1 MTEPT
6 AAPAQQSLVLQPPDV
21 VQPVGPEGAPEMVP
35 LDLDM
40 KAKVDRQVD
49 RFVEALLGEASV
61 ESDGFK
67 AKVDAA
73 FRLGR
78 EEISSAA
85 SLMSGRFMERNFVGM
100 EGSAAYK
107 AIRDMRRHL
116 DELNP
121 GRQGDLLSANRV
133 LGFIPWGTKL
143 QAYFRKFQA
152 AGTQLKMVMQQVYAA
167 RDDLQRDAVEIDDA
181 KAKLWGAMQKLRGAI
196 YFAQELD
203 GKVAGTVVALR
214 TTDAARARALEQEVL
229 FYARQ
234 NLQDMLTQQAVS
246 INGYL
251 SLDVLKR
258 TAREMINGCNRVATT
273 GMSALATA
281 QTVARATGNQIEVM
295 QMLQGLSGTIGD
307 LVAETSRQLGQHVEK
322 TGEFAASPLM
332 AIEKLR
338 ESFDN
343 TFRAMDAMDAFRAKA
358 IDAMGRNNDL
368 MREQLKRAQDYLDKV
383 RGQQA
388 REASRTIDIEGPVAL

>member
-49 RFVEALLGEASV
+49 RFVEALLDESSV

-107 AIRDMRRHL
+107 AIRDMRWHL

-121 GRQGDLLSANRV
+121 GKQVDLLSAKRV

-152 AGTQLKMVMQQVYAA
+152 AGAQLKTAMQQVYAA

-181 KAKLWGAMQKLRGAI
+181 KAKLWEAMQKLRGAI

-203 GKVAGTVVALR
+203 GKVAEKVVALR

-234 NLQDMLTQQAVS
+234 NLQT
-246 INGYL
+246 
-251 SLDVLKR
+251 
-258 TAREMINGCNRVATT
+258 C
-273 GMSALATA
+273 
-281 QTVARATGNQIEVM
+281 
-295 QMLQGLSGTIGD
+295 
-307 LVAETSRQLGQHVEK
+307 
-322 TGEFAASPLM
+322 
-332 AIEKLR
+332 
-338 ESFDN
+338 
-343 TFRAMDAMDAFRAKA
+343 
-358 IDAMGRNNDL
+358 
-368 MREQLKRAQDYLDKV
+368 
-383 RGQQA
+383 
-388 REASRTIDIEGPVAL
+388 